1 MRAVNLLPRDIAQA
15 NSIRNEDP
23 AVVVGSVLGAVV
35 MIVLAAVFF
44 AAHSQAGAD
53 QKKLT
58 AARLELGKLSQLVHP
73 TTKKPAFV
81 KPIIPVPTVISSQEQ
96 PLLTA
101 ISTAMSTRIAWDRI
115 LREFSLVVPSD
126 VTISALTMTAPIN
139 PTSVATPG
147 VAPTAPLTQT
157 VSITGSAY
165 SHDSVARLLSR
176 LMLIPDLSDVT
187 LANSTAASSASAASV
202 QFSITASVKGAA
214 QPAAPATTTPPT
226 SATGTT
232 TTGAA

>member
-23 AVVVGSVLGAVV
+23 AVVIGSVLGAVV
-35 MIVLAAVFF
+35 MIVLAAAFM

-58 AARLELGKLSQLVHP
+58 AARLELGKLSQIKRP
-73 TTKKPAFV
+73 ASKKPAFV
-81 KPIIPVPTVISSQEQ
+81 RPIIPVPAVISSQEQ

-101 ISTAMSTRIAWDRI
+101 ISTAMSSRIAWDKI

-126 VTISALTMTAPIN
+126 VTISALTMTAPVN

-176 LMLIPDLSDVT
+176 LMLIPDLTDVT
-187 LANSTAASSASAASV
+187 LANSSAASSASSTSV
-202 QFSITASVKGAA
+202 QFSITASVKAA
-214 QPAAPATTTPPT
+214 VQPAAPVATAPT

-232 TTGAA
+232 TTTGAA